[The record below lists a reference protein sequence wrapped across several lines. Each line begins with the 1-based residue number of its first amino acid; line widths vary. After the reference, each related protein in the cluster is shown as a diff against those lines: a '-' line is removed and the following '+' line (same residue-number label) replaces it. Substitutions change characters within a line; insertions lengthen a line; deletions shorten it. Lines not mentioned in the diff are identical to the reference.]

1 MSIKTMKAVRFH
13 DYGGPEQIIL
23 EEIPIPEP
31 GAGEVLVKIN
41 AVAVNPWDWKFRS
54 GIYKEG
60 MQVKFPVIPGI
71 EASGT
76 VEMTGPGVTGFLS
89 GQAVYGSMMASY
101 AEYCVASEQQLFH
114 KPKPLSFE
122 EAAAIPVASQTAWSS
137 IIDIAGLRESQR
149 ILIHGGA
156 GSVGIFAIQIAKW
169 KGAYVYTTGSSENF
183 DFLRSQGADR
193 VIDYKIN
200 RFESLV
206 SDVDVVLDT
215 IGGEIQERSWQ
226 VLRKGGILVS
236 IVTPLSPDKGAKY
249 GVRAS
254 YRSSGISK
262 EGLIQVQSLV
272 NDGTLRPVIR
282 KIFPLSEAG
291 MAQAMSEKGHG
302 RGKIILKVSESY

>member
-1 MSIKTMKAVRFH
+1 MSIKTMKAIRFH
-13 DYGGPEQIIL
+13 DYGGPEQLIL
-23 EEIPIPEP
+23 EDIPIPEP
-31 GAGEVLVKIN
+31 VAGEVLVKIN
-41 AVAVNPWDWKFRS
+41 TVAVNPWDWKFRS
-54 GIYKEG
+54 GKYKEG

-76 VEMTGPGVTGFLS
+76 VVMTGPGVTGFLS

-101 AEYCVASEQQLFH
+101 AEYCVVSEQQLFL
-114 KPKPLSFE
+114 KPDPLSYE

-137 IIDIAGLRESQR
+137 IIEIAGLRDNQR
-149 ILIHGGA
+149 ILIQGGA

-169 KGAYVYTTGSSENF
+169 KGAYVYTTGSTENL

-206 SDVDVVLDT
+206 ADVDVVLDT
-215 IGGEIQERSWQ
+215 IGGETQERSWQ

-254 YRSSGISK
+254 YRNSGISK
-262 EGLIQVQSLV
+262 EGLIQIQNLV

-282 KIFPLSEAG
+282 KILPLSEAG
-291 MAQAMSEKGHG
+291 LAQAMSEKGHG
-302 RGKIILKVSESY
+302 RGKIILKV

>member
-13 DYGGPEQIIL
+13 DYGGPEQLIL
-23 EEIPIPEP
+23 EEIPVPEP
-31 GAGEVLVKIN
+31 EAGEVLVKIH
-41 AVAVNPWDWKFRS
+41 AAAVNPWDWKFRS
-54 GIYKEG
+54 GKYKEG

-76 VEMTGPGVTGFLS
+76 VVIAGPGPTGFQP
-89 GQAVYGSMMASY
+89 GHAVYGSMMASY
-101 AEYCVASEQQLFH
+101 AEYCVVSEHQLFL
-114 KPKPLSFE
+114 KPDLLSFE

-137 IIDIAGLRESQR
+137 IIDIAGLLESQR
-149 ILIHGGA
+149 ILVHGGA
-156 GSVGIFAIQIAKW
+156 GSVGVFAIQLAKW
-169 KGAYVYTTGSSENF
+169 KGAYVYTTGSTENL

-206 SDVDVVLDT
+206 ADVDVVLDT

-226 VLRKGGILVS
+226 VLRKGGILVA
-236 IVTPLSPDKGAKY
+236 IVSPPPPGKAEKY

-262 EGLIQVQSLV
+262 EGLIELQNLV

-282 KIFPLSEAG
+282 KVFPLSEVG
-291 MAQAMSEKGHG
+291 LAQAMSEKGHG
-302 RGKIILKVSESY
+302 RGKIILQISESH